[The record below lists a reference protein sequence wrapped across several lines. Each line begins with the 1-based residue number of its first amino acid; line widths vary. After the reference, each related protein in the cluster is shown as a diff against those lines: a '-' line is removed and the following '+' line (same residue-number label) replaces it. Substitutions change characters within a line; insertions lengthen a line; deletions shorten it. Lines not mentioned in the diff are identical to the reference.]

1 MILSSQMLEEEICR
15 IVASNQM
22 LKDLDENACQVFLA
36 HGRVRRAAAGSFLFQ
51 QGQPAELFYI
61 LAQGQVKLTQIT
73 PSGDQIILQVAGPG
87 AGIGIIV
94 ALGEMAYPASAEVL
108 EDSLAYAWDWETT
121 RRLMLQIP
129 QLALNGM
136 QLIAGRFANLQI
148 RYQEVATQRVEQ
160 RVALTLLRLVR
171 QFGKREGRGV
181 LIDMALTRQ
190 DLAEMTGTNV
200 YNVSRI
206 LSKWEQDDL
215 VGLGR
220 KRVVILNAHALVM
233 IGEGLT

>member
-1 MILSSQMLEEEICR
+1 MIEAELCG

-22 LKDLDENACQVFLA
+22 LKGLDENACQAFLA
-36 HGRVRRAAAGSFLFQ
+36 HGRARHAAAGSFLFR
-51 QGQPAELFYI
+51 QGEPAELFYI

-73 PSGDQIILQVAGPG
+73 FGGDQVILQVAGPG

-94 ALGEMAYPASAEVL
+94 ALGEMDYPATAEAL
-108 EDSLAYAWDWETT
+108 EDSLAYAWDRETT

-136 QLIAGRFANLQI
+136 ELIAGRFANLQV
-148 RYQEVATQRVEQ
+148 RFQEMATQRVEQ

-171 QFGKREGRGV
+171 QFGKREGAGV
-181 LIDMALTRQ
+181 LIDMALSRQ

-206 LSKWEQDDL
+206 LSKWEQDA
-215 VGLGR
+215 VVSLGR
-220 KRVVILNAHALVM
+220 KRVVILNAHRLVV
-233 IGEGLT
+233 IGEGLS